1 MVKKLSQV
9 NYHIFSLFFISLT
22 GLMFAKVTC
31 NTCNKSVCCRNL
43 IEMFVMPYNGSE
55 IIKNDAEIIKNT
67 GSNRFWIYIFCP
79 NNLFPFAIMDDHRL
93 YQTLTRSNNLYSGS
107 SGVYSN
113 NTCSTLKL
121 PKNLSNLFN

>member
-55 IIKNDAEIIKNT
+55 IIKNMMPRLLKILAQIGFGYT
-67 GSNRFWIYIFCP
+67 YSVLTIYF
-79 NNLFPFAIMDDHRL
+79 LL
-93 YQTLTRSNNLYSGS
+93 L
-107 SGVYSN
+107 
-113 NTCSTLKL
+113 
-121 PKNLSNLFN
+121 